1 MLNKMLDATEK
12 LGHKIAHLI
21 GDDALHMF
29 DKKKPINHKEV
40 TSLFDHHFL
49 SRLLPYETFDTETS
63 LFINKK
69 SIGFILETTPLLG
82 SSEEVE
88 NILAS
93 VVTDILPAN
102 VDMQFLLWASPKI
115 APMLDAF
122 EAARSKNEKFLWL
135 AKKRTEY
142 LKKGAHTSLS
152 NFGSLLIRNFRTFIV
167 ISSSRKNLDSH
178 DLVGLRDDIESSLKS
193 INIGSHTLNAQQFIS
208 TFFDIITPT
217 NNLYPHDF
225 VWNEFDSLSTQ
236 LTHPEWR
243 MRIQSDALQFSSKDE
258 MIETHCLSVREYPQ
272 KATQWKTTENLGQ
285 LFNATLQ
292 IPCPFLMSFSLRKTN
307 QEKAFAGSQLKT
319 MQSESNAKSPLAKF
333 KPSVNREYEDWE
345 FVRGRLSEGDALVK
359 TFYQVILFAKPEEAK
374 FCERRLRD
382 LYRANGWKLR
392 KESFLQLQSWLAAL
406 PMMMT
411 EGMFDDMKYFGRLK
425 TMTAFNAVNV
435 APLQGEWKGSKSP
448 SLLLPGR
455 RGQIALWNPFDNE
468 GNFNIVIVAAPR
480 KGKSAFTNEYI
491 NAILG
496 AGGRAWVIDVGKSY
510 EKTCRELGGQ
520 FIEFSESTNIC
531 LNPFTTITNINE
543 SMELLKPLL
552 ASMARPVT
560 GAAEEEVN
568 YLEKAI
574 KGAWE
579 RKGNQTT
586 ITTIAEWLSEQTI
599 PVAKNLSHLLFSYTL
614 HGSYARF
621 FEGECTI
628 DFTNPFIVL
637 ELAALDSKK
646 DLQRIIMQMLIFL
659 ISQAMYHGD
668 RSQIKSCIIDE
679 AWKQLN
685 SNDKSQAEFIEA
697 GYRTAPK
704 HRGNFISIA
713 HSISDF
719 HGNRM
724 SKAAFDCSD
733 FKIILG
739 QTDEAINKLKQEKI
753 MDVDGFTE
761 RLLKSLKITKD
772 YSECVIKSP
781 EGLSVHR
788 IIFDPYARILYS
800 TKGEEFDAVNRLTSR
815 GVSLSDA
822 IEQVVRQFNHA

>member
-1 MLNKMLDATEK
+1 M
-12 LGHKIAHLI
+12 
-21 GDDALHMF
+21 
-29 DKKKPINHKEV
+29 
-40 TSLFDHHFL
+40 
-49 SRLLPYETFDTETS
+49 
-63 LFINKK
+63 
-69 SIGFILETTPLLG
+69 
-82 SSEEVE
+82 
-88 NILAS
+88 
-93 VVTDILPAN
+93 
-102 VDMQFLLWASPKI
+102 
-115 APMLDAF
+115 
-122 EAARSKNEKFLWL
+122 EA
-135 AKKRTEY
+135 
-142 LKKGAHTSLS
+142 
-152 NFGSLLIRNFRTFIV
+152 
-167 ISSSRKNLDSH
+167 
-178 DLVGLRDDIESSLKS
+178 
-193 INIGSHTLNAQQFIS
+193 
-208 TFFDIITPT
+208 
-217 NNLYPHDF
+217 
-225 VWNEFDSLSTQ
+225 
-236 LTHPEWR
+236 
-243 MRIQSDALQFSSKDE
+243 
-258 MIETHCLSVREYPQ
+258 HCLTVREYPQ
-272 KATQWKTTENLGQ
+272 KVTQWKTTENLGQ

-307 QEKAFAGSQLKT
+307 QEKAFAGAQL
-319 MQSESNAKSPLAKF
+319 QSINRESTAKSPLAKF
-333 KPSVNREYEDWE
+333 KPSVNKEYEDWQ
-345 FVRGRLSEGDALVK
+345 FVRGRLSEGDAIVK
-359 TFYQVILFAKPEEAK
+359 TFYQVILFTKPEEAK

-392 KESFLQLQSWLAAL
+392 KESFLQLQTWLAAL

-411 EGMFDDMKYFGRLK
+411 EGMFDDMKHFGRLK
-425 TMTAFNAVNV
+425 TMMAFNAVNV
-435 APLQGEWKGSKSP
+435 APLQGEWKGSKTP

-480 KGKSAFTNEYI
+480 KGKSALTNEYI
-491 NAILG
+491 MAILG
-496 AGGRAWVIDVGKSY
+496 AGGRVWVIDVGKSY
-510 EKTCRELGGQ
+510 EKTCKELGGQ

-552 ASMARPVT
+552 ASMARPIT
-560 GAAEEEVN
+560 GATEEEVN
-568 YLEKAI
+568 YLEQAI
-574 KGAWE
+574 KAAWE
-579 RKGNQTT
+579 RKGNKAT
-586 ITTIAEWLSEQTI
+586 ITTIAEWLSEHTKPIAQ
-599 PVAKNLSHLLFSYTL
+599 NLAHLLFSYTKD
-614 HGSYARF
+614 GSNARF
-621 FEGECTI
+621 FEGNCTI

-713 HSISDF
+713 HSVSDF

-739 QTDEAINKLKQEKI
+739 QTDEAVNKLKQEKI
-753 MDVDGFTE
+753 MDIDGYTE

-772 YSECVIKSP
+772 YSECVIKGP

-800 TKGEEFDAVNRLTSR
+800 TKGEEFDAVNRLT
-815 GVSLSDA
+815 
-822 IEQVVRQFNHA
+822 Q